1 MWLGRS
7 LLGDG
12 WRALIGL
19 IALAASGC
27 AFQPSGPPTALSLM
41 VTAPIPIPPG
51 QAHAVL
57 QNGRLVGAANRLA
70 PYCEV
75 EVRQVSGAAAQQITQ
90 GDFQVSRIR
99 DRLLLDPTTR
109 LPAFAFGA
117 GCADPLYQESI
128 WTLRSE
134 APTEVL
140 FLRCVAPYFNRALG
154 PPLAPEQ
161 VQQQVGRYLQVHV
174 AGLGGSRIALCGGTG

>member
-12 WRALIGL
+12 CRALIPL
-19 IALAASGC
+19 LALAASGC
-27 AFQPSGPPTALSLM
+27 AFQPAAPTPGLSLT

-51 QAHAVL
+51 QARAVL
-57 QNGRLVGAANRLA
+57 QNGRLVGVGNRLA
-70 PYCEV
+70 PYCEL
-75 EVRQVSGAAAQQITQ
+75 EVRQVSGAEPQRVTQ

-99 DRLLLDPTTR
+99 YRLLLDPTTR
-109 LPAFAFGA
+109 LPAFIFGS

-140 FLRCVAPYFNRALG
+140 FLRCLVPYFNCALG
-154 PPLAPEQ
+154 PPLTPEQ
-161 VQQQVGRYLQVHV
+161 VQWQVGRYLQLHV
-174 AGLGGSRIALCGGTG
+174 AEPSPQSR